1 MTRGLTFLSH
11 QASRIPAILCAAA
24 LAACIA
30 SGLCACGHEPEKATP
45 PTEGSEQASSTN
57 QSSNTNDAKEQS
69 SESSGKQTEQA
80 KAETKSTEAKTSF
93 KIAIRNGGG
102 ADGLAGA
109 AQEKIV
115 AAGLDASTH
124 EFNLETYAKSLSE
137 TTVAYIKA
145 DDENAASIRSEADKI
160 IAAIGA
166 GSVANYDEE
175 AAGETMDGYDIF
187 VVIGQD
193 ATALLS

>member
-1 MTRGLTFLSH
+1 MTRGFTVLTN
-11 QASRIPAILCAAA
+11 QVSRIPALLCAAA

-30 SGLCACGHEPEKATP
+30 GGLCACGHEPEKATP
-45 PTEGSEQASSTN
+45 PTESAEQTSSTN
-57 QSSNTNDAKEQS
+57 QSSNTSNGKEAD
-69 SESSGKQTEQA
+69 SENSEKQAEQT
-80 KAETKSTEAKTSF
+80 KAEAKTSF

-137 TTVAYIKA
+137 TTVAYVKA
-145 DDENAASIRSEADKI
+145 DAENASVIRSEADKV

-166 GSVANYDEE
+166 GSVAEYDE
-175 AAGETMDGYDIF
+175 AVAGETMDGYDIF